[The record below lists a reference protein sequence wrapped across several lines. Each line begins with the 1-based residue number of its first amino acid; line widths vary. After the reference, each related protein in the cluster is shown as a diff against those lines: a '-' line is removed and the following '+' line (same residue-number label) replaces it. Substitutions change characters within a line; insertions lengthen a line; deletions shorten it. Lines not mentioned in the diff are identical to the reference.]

1 MRPTPSVDGS
11 DDRVRARTPAAAR
24 PQGLILLLVHAVCV
38 QLVSYGLRPA
48 ISYEI
53 LELGLD
59 AAWLGIAA
67 TAFALPPLLLALPS
81 GRLVDRLGERGM
93 LVGGGVMLAAASIVA
108 VCFAESA
115 LGLILATAL
124 LGLGVLFSVVGE
136 QTWVMRGAAD
146 TRLDSTFGVYTFA
159 TSAGQMLGPLL
170 LLLPAPSDAP
180 PLWLVALATT
190 VLAVFVLL
198 LSTGIRSVTIARDPR
213 ADEES
218 RTGVVHLLR
227 RPGVF
232 SALVASSIVLT
243 SLDIVI
249 AYLPLLAGERGL
261 AAIWVSA
268 FLVARGAA
276 TMLSRLCLGML
287 TRRFGRRA
295 VLVGGGLL
303 AAGALSVLAFP
314 APPPVL
320 VAAGALYGLA
330 AGTVQ
335 PLTMSW
341 MTLVTAREQRGMAA
355 SLRLVGNRVGQTVIP
370 LAVAGVSTA
379 TGAAGVFAVTG
390 VALLVS
396 AVMSRSA
403 PNTRG

>member
-1 MRPTPSVDGS
+1 M
-11 DDRVRARTPAAAR
+11 RARTSAAAR
-24 PQGLILLLVHAVCV
+24 PRGLILLLLHAVCV

-93 LVGGGVMLAAASIVA
+93 LVAGGGTLAAASIVA
-108 VCFAESA
+108 VCLAESA
-115 LGLILATAL
+115 LGLIVATAL

-136 QTWVMRGAAD
+136 QSWVMRGASD
-146 TRLDSTFGVYTFA
+146 SRLDSTFGVYTFA

-180 PLWLVALATT
+180 PLRLVALATT
-190 VLAVFVLL
+190 ALAVIVLL
-198 LSTGIRSVTIARDPR
+198 LSFGIRSVPLAPASAGSAERR
-213 ADEES
+213 S
-218 RTGVVHLLR
+218 GVIQLLR

-243 SLDIVI
+243 SLDLVL
-249 AYLPLLAGERGL
+249 AYLPLLAGERGI
-261 AAIWVSA
+261 AAVWVSA

-276 TMLSRLCLGML
+276 TMLSRLCLGIL
-287 TRRFGRRA
+287 TRRFGRRM
-295 VLVGGGLL
+295 VLVAGGLL
-303 AAGALSVLAFP
+303 AAGALTVLAFP
-314 APPPVL
+314 VPPAVL

-370 LAVAGVSTA
+370 LAVAAVSTA

-390 VALLVS
+390 AALLVS

-403 PNTRG
+403 PDDPG

>member
-1 MRPTPSVDGS
+1 
-11 DDRVRARTPAAAR
+11 VRARTPAAAR
-24 PQGLILLLVHAVCV
+24 PRGLILLLLHAVCV

-93 LVGGGVMLAAASIVA
+93 LVAGGGTLAAASIVA
-108 VCFAESA
+108 LCFAESA
-115 LGLILATAL
+115 LGLIVATAL

-136 QTWVMRGAAD
+136 QSWVMRGASD
-146 TRLDSTFGVYTFA
+146 SRLDSTFGVYTFA
-159 TSAGQMLGPLL
+159 TSTGQMLGPLL

-180 PLWLVALATT
+180 PLRLVALAATA
-190 VLAVFVLL
+190 LAVIVLL
-198 LSTGIRSVTIARDPR
+198 LSFGIRSVPLAPASEGSTEHR
-213 ADEES
+213 S
-218 RTGVVHLLR
+218 GVIQLLR

-243 SLDIVI
+243 SLDLVL
-249 AYLPLLAGERGL
+249 AYLPLLAGERGI
-261 AAIWVSA
+261 AAVWVSA

-276 TMLSRLCLGML
+276 TMLSRLCLGIL

-295 VLVGGGLL
+295 VLVAGGLL
-303 AAGALSVLAFP
+303 AAGALTVLAFP
-314 APPPVL
+314 VPPAVL

-370 LAVAGVSTA
+370 LAVAVVSTA

-390 VALLVS
+390 AALLVS

-403 PNTRG
+403 PDDQG

>member
-1 MRPTPSVDGS
+1 M
-11 DDRVRARTPAAAR
+11 RARTPAAAR
-24 PQGLILLLVHAVCV
+24 PRGLILLLLHAVCV

-93 LVGGGVMLAAASIVA
+93 LVAGGGTLAAASIVA
-108 VCFAESA
+108 LCFAESA
-115 LGLILATAL
+115 LGLIVATAL

-136 QTWVMRGAAD
+136 QSWVMRGASD
-146 TRLDSTFGVYTFA
+146 SRLDSTFGVYTFA
-159 TSAGQMLGPLL
+159 TSTGQMLGPLL

-180 PLWLVALATT
+180 PLRLVALATT
-190 VLAVFVLL
+190 ALAVIVLL
-198 LSTGIRSVTIARDPR
+198 LSFGIRSVPLAPASEGNSGHR
-213 ADEES
+213 S
-218 RTGVVHLLR
+218 GVIQLLR

-243 SLDIVI
+243 SLDLVL
-249 AYLPLLAGERGL
+249 AYLPLLAGERGI
-261 AAIWVSA
+261 AAVWVSA

-276 TMLSRLCLGML
+276 TMLSRLCLGIL

-295 VLVGGGLL
+295 VLVAGGLL
-303 AAGALSVLAFP
+303 AAGALTVLAFP
-314 APPPVL
+314 VPPAVL

-370 LAVAGVSTA
+370 LAVAVVSTA

-390 VALLVS
+390 AGLLVS

-403 PNTRG
+403 PDDQG

>member
-1 MRPTPSVDGS
+1 M
-11 DDRVRARTPAAAR
+11 RARTPAAAR
-24 PQGLILLLVHAVCV
+24 PRGLILLLLHAVCV

-93 LVGGGVMLAAASIVA
+93 LVAGGGTLAVASIVA
-108 VCFAESA
+108 LCFAESA
-115 LGLILATAL
+115 LGLIVATAL

-136 QTWVMRGAAD
+136 QSWVMRGASD
-146 TRLDSTFGVYTFA
+146 SRLDSTFGVYTFA
-159 TSAGQMLGPLL
+159 TSTGQMLGPLL

-180 PLWLVALATT
+180 PLRLVALATT
-190 VLAVFVLL
+190 ALAVIVLL
-198 LSTGIRSVTIARDPR
+198 LSFGIRSVPLAPASEGSTEHR
-213 ADEES
+213 S
-218 RTGVVHLLR
+218 GVIPLLR

-243 SLDIVI
+243 SLDLVL
-249 AYLPLLAGERGL
+249 AYLPLLAGERGI
-261 AAIWVSA
+261 AAVWVSA

-276 TMLSRLCLGML
+276 TMLSRLCLGIL

-295 VLVGGGLL
+295 VLVAGGLL
-303 AAGALSVLAFP
+303 AAGALTVLAFP
-314 APPPVL
+314 VPPAVL

-370 LAVAGVSTA
+370 LAVAVVSTA

-390 VALLVS
+390 AALLVS

-403 PNTRG
+403 PDDRG